1 MRKFSLLF
9 LLFIGVPLFAHAQ
22 DAQKPLT
29 WQDCVRL
36 AAVKNPQLL
45 SALLAQEASQAQYY
59 GSYNAILPQLSL
71 TNSYTKN
78 SANQSI
84 VLADGTSATV
94 TTVSQNWQAQGT
106 ASLDLIDFGQWATIR
121 GVAATYR
128 QSLANAQ
135 LASSNVLLT
144 LYKAFS
150 TLLYAQDAI
159 DVAAAIRDLLNTNAQ
174 MIQLRYDS
182 GAESKGNNMQ
192 TQAQFLQSDLG
203 VVQARRDLRVAQQQ
217 MAQAIGEDQFSVVI
231 VTGTWTAETVAAE
244 PPDFDLIIN
253 KVPAVVVQQAVV
265 DQTKAALSQAR
276 STLLPT
282 LSLNYSRGYTGPTEF
297 PNSPYWTFTGLLSY
311 PLFSGGPTATYYA
324 SAAAKRNYEKAL
336 QDLRTIRE
344 QTRLTLENA
353 WDSLAQSQDQ
363 VMIQKAFLDAAIQ
376 RKQESDITYQSGLLT
391 YEDWQ
396 LVTTDYVN
404 FQKSYLSAEE
414 NLLAAEGQWR
424 FATGEQL
431 GE

>member
-1 MRKFSLLF
+1 MRNFLFFSLLF
-9 LLFIGVPLFAHAQ
+9 VGLPLVGQTQ
-22 DAQKPLT
+22 DVQQTLT
-29 WQDCVRL
+29 WRDCVR
-36 AAVKNPQLL
+36 AAALKNPQLL

-59 GSYNAILPQLSL
+59 GSYNGILPQLNL
-71 TNSYTKN
+71 THSFTK
-78 SANQSI
+78 SS
-84 VLADGTSATV
+84 
-94 TTVSQNWQAQGT
+94 TVSQSWQAQGT
-106 ASLDLIDFGQWATIR
+106 ASLDLIDFGQWATIK
-121 GVAATYR
+121 GAAANYR

-135 LASSNVLLT
+135 LASSNVLLA
-144 LYKAFS
+144 LYRAFS

-159 DVAAAIRDLLNTNAQ
+159 QVAASIRDLLNTNAQ

-203 VVQARRDLRVAQQQ
+203 VVQTRRDLRVAQQQ
-217 MAQAIGEDQFSVVI
+217 MAQAIGEDQFSVLV
-231 VTGTWTAETVAAE
+231 VTGTWTAEAVASE
-244 PPDFDLIIN
+244 PRDFDPIIN

-282 LSLNYSRGYTGPTEF
+282 LSLNYSRGYNGATEF
-297 PNSPYWTFTGLLSY
+297 PDNPYWTFTGLLSY

-344 QTRLTLENA
+344 QARLTLENA

-363 VMIQKAFLDAAIQ
+363 VKIQKALLDAAIQ
-376 RKQESDITYQSGLLT
+376 RKQESDITYKSGLLS
-391 YEDWQ
+391 YQDWQ
-396 LVTTDYVN
+396 TVTTDYVN
-404 FQKSYLSAEE
+404 FQKSYLLAEQ
-414 NLLAAEGQWR
+414 NLLSAEGQWR